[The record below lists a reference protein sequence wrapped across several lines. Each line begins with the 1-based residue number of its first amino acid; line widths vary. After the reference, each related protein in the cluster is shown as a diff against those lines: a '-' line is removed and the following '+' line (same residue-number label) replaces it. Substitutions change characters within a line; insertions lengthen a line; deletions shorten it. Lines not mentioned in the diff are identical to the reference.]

1 MNNFVKSVC
10 VLLVS
15 VLSGCAHLDFGDDKG
30 LAYYDAKPYLFVS
43 TTTECVT
50 TATIIAMPESKREV
64 KFKSGYGSADLSVNL
79 SNGMITSVNQKTDTQ
94 IPATITSIAGLGT
107 AAAGVL
113 KSMAAAPAAPEKP
126 VCKPTAT
133 LYPVDNGVPNIN
145 APISF
150 SVTVEPAKSGSSKDT
165 HSDKGRSRT
174 SSSNLD

>member
-1 MNNFVKSVC
+1 MNNLVKSVC

-15 VLSGCAHLDFGDDKG
+15 LLSGCAHLDFGDDRG
-30 LAYYDAKPYLFVS
+30 LAYFDAKPYLFVS
-43 TTTECVT
+43 TTTECLT
-50 TATIIAMPESKREV
+50 TATIITVPEIRKEV

-94 IPATITSIAGLGT
+94 IPATISSIAGLGT
-107 AAAGVL
+107 AAAGAF
-113 KSMAAAPAAPEKP
+113 KSMTAAPNAHEKP

-150 SVTVEPAKSGSSKDT
+150 SVTVEPAKSSGE
-165 HSDKGRSRT
+165 
-174 SSSNLD
+174 